1 MVTWPPLQ
9 RRAPVLSRSTVRCS
23 SGNFDSLHLL
33 WYQLQSGFQSGLRSM
48 QPARSLFA
56 SRYWNAL
63 SQIHASSPH
72 GWMHQLPSSAE
83 TGTRGNERFPPAQ
96 LKSVFMGR
104 RRGARRPNEMF
115 KNKNK
120 TLDFH
125 CAACKS
131 EAQSVQKG
139 RTQSWHST
147 GMEEQKQNFLCPL
160 SLYFHLGG
168 KPRRVHFGTDVDSE
182 NSVHSLSP
190 CPPVWATCLSLFW
203 FPSGR
208 DCAPSRYFHCVL
220 TLLRIQEN
228 VGCHP
233 GV

>member
-125 CAACKS
+125 CAACK
-131 EAQSVQKG
+131 VK
-139 RTQSWHST
+139 
-147 GMEEQKQNFLCPL
+147 L
-160 SLYFHLGG
+160 
-168 KPRRVHFGTDVDSE
+168 RVFKKAE
-182 NSVHSLSP
+182 LSP
-190 CPPVWATCLSLFW
+190 DTPLAWKNKSRIFFALYHFIFTWVENPDVCILAPTWIPRTPFILWALVLQCGLLVFH
-203 FPSGR
+203 
-208 DCAPSRYFHCVL
+208 YFDFLV
-220 TLLRIQEN
+220 
-228 VGCHP
+228 VGTVP
-233 GV
+233 LPDISTVF